1 MTGGRTMTEPNS
13 YPSEEEICDWVER
26 TVLLYGGRRST
37 ALRCAA
43 EFAAAFERGEI
54 RARPGRIPSD
64 FLTSFEV

>member
-1 MTGGRTMTEPNS
+1 MTEPNS
-13 YPSEEEICDWVER
+13 YPSEEDICDWVER

-54 RARPGRIPSD
+54 RTPHASREAARPSRP
-64 FLTSFEV
+64 